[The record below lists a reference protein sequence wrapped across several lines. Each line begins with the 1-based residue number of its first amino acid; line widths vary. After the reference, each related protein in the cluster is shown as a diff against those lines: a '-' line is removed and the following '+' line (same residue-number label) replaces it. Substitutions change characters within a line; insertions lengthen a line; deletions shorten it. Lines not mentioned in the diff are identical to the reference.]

1 MIRIIKILTLLLVV
15 TNIYGQSI
23 FKPKTKS
30 RLTDFY
36 YDKNSCLVCSTI
48 DNSVPLQYD
57 SSENFIFKLN
67 KKGEYSKSVSS
78 KNTVSFVLE
87 DGKII
92 QNNGLIYSFNT
103 YQTSN
108 DYGIWIKIYNDSL
121 QFLYAIDRPMGKIQN
136 PNDSFVYSLYLRKLI
151 IVPNGN
157 FCLNLSIY
165 KTLKTDISESR
176 LVSTEILL
184 IDSNLKIIKSHKEF
198 VNDFNNPETNDFSDV
213 LINNQNQ
220 IIAVQNQLF
229 NFTSKIYVFDYD
241 LNLLKS
247 FKYEYPN
254 TSDYYFKY
262 PSGLNNKLDTLND
275 SYYLTGA
282 ISSPLSPIIG
292 KSISNILHVFKLDKD
307 SFQVQKRYSFSDNTI
322 ISECNKVGTR
332 FTGLVI
338 FPILKTSGQSIYT
351 VNAYYAKVSSSFP
364 EKMKSWISVNKL
376 DTDLNLVWC
385 KTIQMDSFV
394 YYNHLVV
401 DGNKIYV
408 AGTIYDSLNGYGRTP
423 FIFEF
428 DTLGNFTSSI
438 MPVLNKKLIS
448 NLLVYPNPSPDNIF
462 NFEITD
468 DKISE
473 ITIYNTTGKEVYH
486 TLPSKPI
493 ENYSIN
499 LDCCESGIYLYKI
512 NTQNTQNITGKL
524 LKQ

>member
-1 MIRIIKILTLLLVV
+1 
-15 TNIYGQSI
+15 
-23 FKPKTKS
+23 
-30 RLTDFY
+30 
-36 YDKNSCLVCSTI
+36 
-48 DNSVPLQYD
+48 
-57 SSENFIFKLN
+57 
-67 KKGEYSKSVSS
+67 
-78 KNTVSFVLE
+78 
-87 DGKII
+87 
-92 QNNGLIYSFNT
+92 
-103 YQTSN
+103 
-108 DYGIWIKIYNDSL
+108 
-121 QFLYAIDRPMGKIQN
+121 
-136 PNDSFVYSLYLRKLI
+136 
-151 IVPNGN
+151 
-157 FCLNLSIY
+157 
-165 KTLKTDISESR
+165 
-176 LVSTEILL
+176 
-184 IDSNLKIIKSHKEF
+184 
-198 VNDFNNPETNDFSDV
+198 
-213 LINNQNQ
+213 
-220 IIAVQNQLF
+220 
-229 NFTSKIYVFDYD
+229 
-241 LNLLKS
+241 
-247 FKYEYPN
+247 
-254 TSDYYFKY
+254 
-262 PSGLNNKLDTLND
+262 
-275 SYYLTGA
+275 
-282 ISSPLSPIIG
+282 
-292 KSISNILHVFKLDKD
+292 
-307 SFQVQKRYSFSDNTI
+307 
-322 ISECNKVGTR
+322 
-332 FTGLVI
+332 
-338 FPILKTSGQSIYT
+338 
-351 VNAYYAKVSSSFP
+351 
-364 EKMKSWISVNKL
+364 MKSWISVNKL